1 MHRSIGVVVADSMEY
16 SQGEGSD
23 MEWFQEQLREESKYL
38 LKESEYETEYEE
50 EAKEKESDTGPM
62 DNSKEVV
69 EEEVAVPVR
78 RLKRRRK
85 AGEISGRQLALK
97 KIEKE
102 GSREWNCPFP
112 PPFLPTVTTMRKSL
126 TEFSDGKS
134 ENFDAEAASAMWI
147 YISRKL
153 GIDTRVSSC
162 SFTLCY

>member
-1 MHRSIGVVVADSMEY
+1 MHRSIGVVVAASMEY

-23 MEWFQEQLREESKYL
+23 MEWFQEQLREESEYL
-38 LKESEYETEYEE
+38 LKESEYKTEYEE

-69 EEEVAVPVR
+69 EEEEAVCVR

-97 KIEKE
+97 KIDKE

-134 ENFDAEAASAMWI
+134 ENFDAEAASAMRI

-162 SFTLCY
+162 SFTLRY